1 MFGRTPRGSARI
13 AAIGVAFC
21 VAFAGCVGDDSAD
34 TTAET
39 PPPETTAA
47 PELPAKAVVA
57 LDRLNASVD
66 RLKLLAASLPDC
78 GKEPQIRR
86 EWHRARRL
94 VNQVSDASGITY
106 RRNHNHPA
114 ADEFLSMAESVY
126 ETEGSILP
134 GLAACRDQREREQA
148 AQEAR
153 G

>member
-1 MFGRTPRGSARI
+1 MFGTTRRGSASI
-13 AAIGVAFC
+13 AATAVAFC
-21 VAFAGCVGDDSAD
+21 MAFAGCFGDDSAD

-47 PELPAKAVVA
+47 PELSAEAVVA

-86 EWHRARRL
+86 ELMRARRL
-94 VNQVSDASGITY
+94 VNEVAAATGITY

-114 ADEFLSMAESVY
+114 ADEFLSRADAVY

-134 GLAACRDQREREQA
+134 ALGACRDQREREQA